1 MTNGLSTNAEKKL
14 LLFDSHA
21 LAFSQLVHQLPQ

>member
-14 LLFDSHA
+14 LLFDGHA
-21 LAFSQLVHQLPQ
+21 LAFHGSPATPMK